1 MKTNTRYREMA
12 DFLLAYQWELWAFV
26 SLVFLVLELTAGDFF
41 MLCLAIGAM
50 GAAVAAAIGGG
61 FLACLAVFAVVSV
74 ACLYFVRPKALRRF
88 GGGKAVRKSNADA
101 LDGSTG
107 VVREEIPAGG
117 YGYVAIDGDMWRSV
131 SLDGKAIPAGTRVTV
146 VSHKSIILT
155 VRPQD

>member
-1 MKTNTRYREMA
+1 MA
-12 DFLLAYQWELWAFV
+12 DFLRAYQWELWAFV

-61 FLACLAVFAVVSV
+61 FLVCLAVFAVVSV
-74 ACLYFVRPKALRRF
+74 MCLYFLRPKALKRF
-88 GGGKAVRKSNADA
+88 NARSVRKSNADA

-107 VVREEIPAGG
+107 VVKEEIVAGG

-131 SLDGKAIPAGTRVTV
+131 SESGEAIPVGTRVKV

-155 VRPQD
+155 VRPQK